1 MIDSVGNGRTQPSQV
16 PHPGQS
22 MPMDKR
28 LYEELQARNEAQHIA
43 AERDRRRS
51 MLWSALMCLVWA
63 GLGLV
68 CYGFAFH
75 TTDPQIADICKW
87 GAYLITYGGV
97 SFTLLRAYR
106 RGEQRGDW

>member
-1 MIDSVGNGRTQPSQV
+1 
-16 PHPGQS
+16 

-28 LYEELQARNEAQHIA
+28 LYDELQARHEAAHET
-43 AERDRRRS
+43 AERDRLRAMFR
-51 MLWSALMCLVWA
+51 SALMCLVWSF
-63 GLGLV
+63 LGLV
-68 CYGFAFH
+68 CYGVAFH
-75 TTDPQIADICKW
+75 TTDQGIAEICRW